1 MWSMSVVNCLRLLK
15 YIHMKYFT
23 GSTSCSRV
31 LVATDSRTAKPNT
44 CVTKLGKGIEFVL
57 GKSTEV
63 LEFDK
68 ARQQHKQSPSDKF
81 FLDKFMKRV
90 AVMEVKIS
98 KQERLLRAELGQ
110 WEKQFFLKT
119 NKVATQE
126 DLKQC
131 HHAKALTSKL
141 KYAKAI
147 LLKIRNKE

>member
-1 MWSMSVVNCLRLLK
+1 MYYHDPNLLMSVVNCLRLLK
-15 YIHMKYFT
+15 YIQIKSFT

-31 LVATDSRTAKPNT
+31 LVATHSRTAKPNSSTVGNDT

-81 FLDKFMKRV
+81 FLNKFMKRV

-98 KQERLLRAELGQ
+98 KQERLLRAALG
-110 WEKQFFLKT
+110 
-119 NKVATQE
+119 
-126 DLKQC
+126 
-131 HHAKALTSKL
+131 
-141 KYAKAI
+141 
-147 LLKIRNKE
+147 